1 VGVVA
6 TVGVVGVG
14 ATVGAVG
21 VSAVVGVAGA
31 FGASLQAVNI
41 AAQRR
46 LNKIFFILIAKFKNE
61 LID

>member
-6 TVGVVGVG
+6 TVGVDGVV

-21 VSAVVGVAGA
+21 VAGEVGVAGA
-31 FGASLQAVNI
+31 FGASLQAVNV
-41 AAQRR
+41 AAQSK